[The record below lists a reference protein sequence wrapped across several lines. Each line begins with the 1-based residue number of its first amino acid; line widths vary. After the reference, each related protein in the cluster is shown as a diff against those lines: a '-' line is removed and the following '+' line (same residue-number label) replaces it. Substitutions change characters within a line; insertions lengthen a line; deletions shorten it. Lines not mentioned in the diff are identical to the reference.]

1 MSVILIKAL
10 QLLLCLSLLVVLHE
24 GGHFGFAKLFKTR
37 VLRFY
42 MFANW
47 GFHLFSTYDNWFRR
61 LLGKPLVTRRGNEGQ
76 NFLQWLRNQ
85 WYRLTGRK
93 DKIVTEGI
101 GNKEYDPQ
109 AGTEYGIGW
118 LPIGGYVAIDG
129 MIDETNQKLEGEA
142 KPWEFRAKPV
152 WQRFLIMFGGVLM
165 NLVTAFVIYCGIMY
179 FVGEDRLPMQHIRQ
193 GFAYNQEA
201 EALGFRDGD
210 IPVRIDGRDIEGW
223 NAALLQ
229 DISNATEVTVLRQG
243 KEVRLTMP
251 EDGLNLLSMLRTVP
265 PFMVMATPAL
275 IDSVAPGTPA
285 ARAGIVPGS
294 RIMAVDGTP
303 VRYWSDYDSLFV
315 RRQDV
320 LSAKGC
326 THADSLHLRRL
337 TLVVARPV
345 DSLTVATAT
354 SEQDAT
360 TSAMAQSQSVP
371 ATSLP
376 AFRTDTVTLE
386 LGPDYLM
393 GVIRHNN
400 LTDYEVEH
408 VAYSFLSSIPA
419 GFKYGWRTLV
429 NYIDSMKYVAS
440 KDGAQ
445 EVGSFIAIGDMF
457 PSSWDWLRF
466 WNLTAL
472 ISIVLAVMNIL
483 PIPGLDGGHIVILL
497 YEVVTG
503 RQPSERVLVW
513 LQYIGMAILLALMV
527 LAFGNDIRRFIL

>member
-76 NFLQWLRNQ
+76 NFLQWLRNL

-210 IPVRIDGRDIEGW
+210 IPIRIDGRDIEGW

-229 DISNATEVTVLRQG
+229 DISNAAEVTVLRQG

-285 ARAGIVPGS
+285 ARAGIAPGS

-320 LSAKGC
+320 LSAMGC
-326 THADSLHLRRL
+326 THADSLRLRRL

-354 SEQDAT
+354 SELDAT
-360 TSAMAQSQSVP
+360 TSATAQ
-371 ATSLP
+371 ATSMPTTSQP

-400 LTDYEVEH
+400 LADYEVEH

-497 YEVVTG
+497 YEAVTG

>member
-85 WYRLTGRK
+85 WYRLSGLK
-93 DKIVTEGI
+93 DKIVTEDI

-326 THADSLHLRRL
+326 THADSLRLRRL

-345 DSLTVATAT
+345 DSLAVATVP

-360 TSAMAQSQSVP
+360 TSATAQATSMP

-400 LTDYEVEH
+400 LADYEVEH

-483 PIPGLDGGHIVILL
+483 PIPGLDGGHLVILP
-497 YEVVTG
+497 YEAATR
-503 RQPSERVLVW
+503 RQPSARVLVW